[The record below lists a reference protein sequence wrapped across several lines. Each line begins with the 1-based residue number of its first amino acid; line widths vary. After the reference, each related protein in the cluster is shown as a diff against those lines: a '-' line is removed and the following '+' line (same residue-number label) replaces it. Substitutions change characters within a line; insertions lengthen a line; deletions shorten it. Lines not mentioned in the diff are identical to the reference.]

1 MVMLRSHTVQPITI
15 TVASS
20 PKTASSIYEVYQ
32 TQHGANIAA
41 ALACET
47 LAARP
52 KIFVAIQLEEHQAS
66 DGS

>member
-1 MVMLRSHTVQPITI
+1 MRHVRLNE
-15 TVASS
+15 A
-20 PKTASSIYEVYQ
+20 
-32 TQHGANIAA
+32 ANIAA